1 MARSS
6 KALVGRRKQ
15 EIMPTVED
23 DARMLI
29 NKVIRR
35 VINAGGPD
43 YRFPLLS
50 GDEAAALMKVAGI
63 LDSKRNLGRKY
74 H

>member
-50 GDEAAALMKVAGI
+50 GVEAAALMEVAGI